1 MLSHAD
7 PNRARP
13 LPDLK
18 TSPNLTHSIDEPST
32 KDCMSISFS
41 YQFAKVARKP
51 HLSHQFLQRRHSCSL
66 LKLIAKYHSPKRP
79 GFSHCQTSFTTS
91 TLSRLIDDRTENI
104 PLLSQAGDKMS
115 ALEDDGSNVAAHI
128 AVEDKLA
135 DGKKKQRGGRG
146 GGGGGQSRE
155 VLVSKALSRLLRHQA
170 ANAGIQ
176 LDAEG
181 FAALDE
187 VVSGHLLT

>member
-1 MLSHAD
+1 
-7 PNRARP
+7 
-13 LPDLK
+13 
-18 TSPNLTHSIDEPST
+18 
-32 KDCMSISFS
+32 
-41 YQFAKVARKP
+41 
-51 HLSHQFLQRRHSCSL
+51 
-66 LKLIAKYHSPKRP
+66 
-79 GFSHCQTSFTTS
+79 
-91 TLSRLIDDRTENI
+91 
-104 PLLSQAGDKMS
+104 MS